1 MWGNKKSGATT
12 LVSRDTAIIG
22 DIEFSGTLD
31 IEGLV
36 RGNILARQ
44 DSDALVRVV
53 NKGCVEG
60 EIRAPAVVINGEVRG
75 NVIARHHL
83 ELAPHAQVSGDVF
96 YTVLEMA
103 AGCEVNGR
111 LVHAGS
117 LAEDEEVQAE
127 GRVADG
133 EAGECGSRDTGLFP
147 GAALASSGDS

>member
-1 MWGNKKSGATT
+1 M
-12 LVSRDTAIIG
+12 SRDTAIVG

-53 NKGCVEG
+53 DKGCVEG

-75 NVIARHHL
+75 NVFAQRHL
-83 ELAPHAQVSGDVF
+83 ELAPRAQVSGDVF
-96 YTVLEMA
+96 YTVMEMA

-111 LVHAGS
+111 LVHAGT
-117 LAEDEEVQAE
+117 LAEHEDGASAGSERE
-127 GRVADG
+127 GG
-133 EAGECGSRDTGLFP
+133 DTGLFP
-147 GAALASSGDS
+147 GAVLASSGDTLQR